1 MAKKSLKIK
10 FVKFECALA
19 MQVLEMNGKFSDS
32 PVGLNGNGSHILIG
46 VPRLNEGCL
55 GDDRVWI
62 FPVLTVRMRMF
73 ASNTVRDEYLDKV
86 IKWISEEQFGVSGK
100 LEIGKL
106 YTFSDNGKRWVNGVY
121 AGKCAAQLGEPR
133 FLALDGD
140 VSLTRWKYV
149 FPFDGVSLRIVDD
162 VYTWEME
169 VSE

>member
-1 MAKKSLKIK
+1 MKKSLKIR

-19 MQVLEMNGKFSDS
+19 MQVLEMTGKFSDF
-32 PVGLNGNGSHILIG
+32 PVGLNGNIPHTQIG
-46 VPRLNEGCL
+46 APCLNE
-55 GDDRVWI
+55 DSVWLCPI
-62 FPVLTVRMRMF
+62 QVVKTRMF
-73 ASNTVRDEYLDKV
+73 DSNTARDEYFDKV

-149 FPFDGVSLRIVDD
+149 FSFDGVSLRIVDD

-169 VSE
+169 VAQ

>member
-1 MAKKSLKIK
+1 MIKKLKIR
-10 FVKFECALA
+10 FVKFECGFT

-62 FPVLTVRMRMF
+62 CPIQVVKTRLFE
-73 ASNTVRDEYLDKV
+73 SNTARDEYLDKV
-86 IKWISEEQFGVSGK
+86 IWWISEEQFSIGRK
-100 LEIGKL
+100 LEIGEKCL
-106 YTFSDNGKRWVNGVY
+106 FSDDRKNWISGNY
-121 AGKCAAQLGEPR
+121 AGKCAKQLGEPR
-133 FLALDGD
+133 FLELDSD
-140 VSLTRWKYV
+140 ISLTRWKYV
-149 FPFDGVSLRIVDD
+149 KSLYGSLKIDGD

>member
-1 MAKKSLKIK
+1 
-10 FVKFECALA
+10 
-19 MQVLEMNGKFSDS
+19 MQVLEMTGKFSDS
-32 PVGLNGNGSHILIG
+32 PVGLNGNIPHTQIG
-46 VPRLNEGCL
+46 APCLNDDSVWLCPTQVVETRLFE
-55 GDDRVWI
+55 
-62 FPVLTVRMRMF
+62 
-73 ASNTVRDEYLDKV
+73 SNTARDEYLDKV

-133 FLALDGD
+133 FLALDGG

-169 VSE
+169 VE